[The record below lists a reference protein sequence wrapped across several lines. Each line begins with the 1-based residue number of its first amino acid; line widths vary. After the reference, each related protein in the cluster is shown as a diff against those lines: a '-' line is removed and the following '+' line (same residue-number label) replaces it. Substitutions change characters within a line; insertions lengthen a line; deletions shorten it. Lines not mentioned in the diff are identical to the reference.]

1 VFVCSMADLFG
12 EWVEEDWIKKVL
24 NVCQDTPQ
32 WTYIFLTKNPSRLP
46 TITFPKNC
54 WVGTTVDRQER
65 AGPALK
71 AMAQVK
77 ATVRFIS
84 CEPLLEDLTFPTL
97 EDIDWIIVGAQR
109 KTVHCEG
116 IQPKWEW
123 VRHLEQQARDAKKP
137 LYLKP
142 NLDLQEI
149 RPREYPFEK

>member
-1 VFVCSMADLFG
+1 MDG
-12 EWVEEDWIKKVL
+12 QKRVE
-24 NVCQDTPQ
+24 
-32 WTYIFLTKNPSRLP
+32 
-46 TITFPKNC
+46 
-54 WVGTTVDRQER
+54 
-65 AGPALK
+65 PALD

-97 EDIDWIIVGAQR
+97 EAIDWIIVGAQR

-123 VRHLEQQARDAKKP
+123 VRHLEQQARDAKKR

-142 NLDLQEI
+142 NLDFQEI
-149 RPREYPFEK
+149 RPREYPPEK